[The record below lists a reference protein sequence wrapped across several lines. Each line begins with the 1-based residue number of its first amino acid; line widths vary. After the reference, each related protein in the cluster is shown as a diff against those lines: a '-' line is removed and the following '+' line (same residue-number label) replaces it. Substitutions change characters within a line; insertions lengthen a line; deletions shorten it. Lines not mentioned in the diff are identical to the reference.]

1 MISISEIKKWQIW
14 LKDYVNQ
21 HLSGEQSI
29 DININMKYQHCL
41 KVANNAQSITEM
53 LDMKES
59 ERNLAYICG
68 LFHDIGRFRQYK
80 LYQTFV
86 DSQSIYH
93 GELGVDVLEKLN
105 ILKSFD
111 KKQARIIK
119 DTVYNHGLLSISDN
133 LKDDSIKFTKII
145 RDADKLDIYRIVT
158 DYYRHSETRNVSIE
172 LGLYKGQN
180 VSDQIIHAL
189 EKGEVIRKEEL
200 IYLNDFKIL
209 QISWIF
215 DLNFDCT
222 RKNILEA
229 GYIDLIINSIE
240 GEKIKNKL
248 SEIMRKHIK

>member
-1 MISISEIKKWQIW
+1 MISLADIKKWQIW

-41 KVANNAQSITEM
+41 KVANNARNIAEM
-53 LDMKES
+53 LKMKES
-59 ERNLAYICG
+59 ECNLAYICG

-80 LYQTFV
+80 VYQTFV

-93 GELGVDVLEKLN
+93 GELGVDVLDKLN

-133 LKDDSIKFTKII
+133 LKEDSIIYTKII

-158 DYYRHSETRNVSIE
+158 EYYRHSETRNVAIE
-172 LGLYKGQN
+172 LGLFKEEK
-180 VSDQIIHAL
+180 VSEQIIEAL

-222 RKNILEA
+222 RKIILES
-229 GYIDLIINSIE
+229 GYIDLIIKSIE
-240 GEKIKNKL
+240 GEDIKSKL
-248 SEIMRKHIK
+248 ISIMDSYLN